1 MPYKTID
8 DLPAAVKDAY
18 DEAGQEKFLSAYN
31 AKQKE
36 CMDADGEACDDD
48 ATQAGHDAAKQAEK
62 SRKPKN
68 RVQAFLQKVERLIE
82 GYFLSDAPQERAVS
96 IDSIYSQVWEACEA
110 ISPYCWVNNLYY
122 EDDGQPFAVITNEG
136 KLYRTDVTITNG
148 AVELGEWVEV
158 KIDFPPVTQN
168 RVSIQRQAD
177 GRVRWFS
184 VAASNAL
191 NRSGEIDST
200 ALFESFVAHVEE
212 TGEYPIRQFYHAG
225 GVFRTGQHDFVAT
238 YTQDG
243 VCLLITSGLY
253 DDTELARREIAAREK
268 EPEYWGNSIGFLP
281 TTLPEM
287 LEVADGVEIPV
298 YTRGI
303 LREESTLPE
312 EAAAAWMTAVPTLT
326 EVTRMLQATQLE
338 AFVKLFGGDETAAQT
353 WLDEN
358 AATRAKKIREAGMIT
373 RDAEPPAADPVAET
387 PAADTT
393 PETPAPAQAQT
404 PLVLDEDAV
413 GAIARAIVESDGFTA
428 LVNPL
433 TERMTALEAR
443 VAELTAAQTTATEA
457 RTALDTRLRAVEAT
471 DAEKQKT
478 WLADLPPAQRNGV
491 NVTFRPRQQTPA
503 VDPAPP
509 TMSDIAAETLKRAPV
524 GY

>member
-8 DLPAAVKDAY
+8 ELPAAVKDAY

-48 ATQAGHDAAKQAEK
+48 AMQAGHTAAKQAEK

-82 GYFLSDAPQERAVS
+82 GYFLTDEKARAVS

-110 ISPYCWVNNLYY
+110 VSPYCWVNNLYY

-136 KLYRTDVTITNG
+136 KLYRTDVTITDG
-148 AVELGEWVEV
+148 AVTLGEWVEV

-168 RVSIQRQAD
+168 RVSLQRQAD
-177 GRVRWFS
+177 GKVRWFS

-191 NRSGEIDST
+191 NRSGEIDSST
-200 ALFESFVAHVEE
+200 LFESFVAHIEA

-238 YTQDG
+238 YTQDD
-243 VCLLITSGLY
+243 VALLITSGLY

-268 EPEYWGNSIGFLP
+268 EPAYWGNSIGFLP
-281 TTLPEM
+281 TETPEL

-312 EAAAAWMTAVPTLT
+312 TSAAAWMTAVPTLT
-326 EVTRMLQATQLE
+326 EVTRMLGAKQLE
-338 AFVKLFGGDETAAQT
+338 EFVKLFDGDEAAAQA
-353 WLDEN
+353 WLDEH
-358 AATRAKKIREAGMIT
+358 AATRAQKIHEAGMIT
-373 RDAEPPAADPVAET
+373 RDAEPPAADPA
-387 PAADTT
+387 
-393 PETPAPAQAQT
+393 PETPAPDAPAQA
-404 PLVLDEDAV
+404 PLVLDEEAV

-433 TERMTALEAR
+433 TERMTALEAK
-443 VAELTAAQTTATEA
+443 VAELTTQATTQATEATEA
-457 RTALDTRLRAVEAT
+457 RTRLETRLRALEAT

-478 WLADLPPAQRNGV
+478 WLADLPPAQRTGV
-491 NVTFRPRQQTPA
+491 NVTYRPRAAQAPA
-503 VDPAPP
+503 EDPAP

>member
-8 DLPAAVKDAY
+8 ELPAAVKDAY

-62 SRKPKN
+62 SRKPKDLV
-68 RVQAFLQKVERLIE
+68 RAFLHKVERLIE
-82 GYFLSDAPQERAVS
+82 GYFLPDEKARAVS

-122 EDDGQPFAVITNEG
+122 EDDGQPFAVITKEG

-200 ALFESFVAHVEE
+200 TLFESFVAHIEE

-225 GVFRTGQHDFVAT
+225 GVFRTGQHDFVST

-253 DDTELARREIAAREK
+253 DETELARREIAAREK

-281 TTLPEM
+281 TALPEM
-287 LEVADGVEIPV
+287 LEVAAGVEIPV

-358 AATRAKKIREAGMIT
+358 AATRAKKIRESGMIT
-373 RDAEPPAADPVAET
+373 RDAEPPAAET
-387 PAADTT
+387 PAEDA
-393 PETPAPAQAQT
+393 TPAPAQAQT

-433 TERMTALEAR
+433 TERMTALEAK
-443 VAELTAAQTTATEA
+443 VSELTSQATTQATEA
-457 RTALDTRLRAVEAT
+457 AEARTRLEARLRAVEAT

-491 NVTFRPRQQTPA
+491 NVTFRPRAQAPA
-503 VDPAPP
+503 EDPAPP
-509 TMSDIAAETLKRAPV
+509 NMSDIAAETLKRAPV